1 MCKNR
6 QWYIDY
12 CYRVNLFLQV
22 LIEERRDCST
32 MISKLLSSDII
43 SCYIV
48 IFLCYVWL
56 TCFFLLKSII
66 EVVSTV
72 LIAND
77 KAECITFPVLILV
90 SNNMVYKDIL
100 FKQFF
105 SLETRYYSW
114 RKTSQLSRYITFV
127 LAHQWTDS

>member
-1 MCKNR
+1 MLHSNFFMLCLT
-6 QWYIDY
+6 
-12 CYRVNLFLQV
+12 NLF
-22 LIEERRDCST
+22 
-32 MISKLLSSDII
+32 
-43 SCYIV
+43 
-48 IFLCYVWL
+48 
-56 TCFFLLKSII
+56 FFLLKSII

-105 SLETRYYSW
+105 SLETRYYS
-114 RKTSQLSRYITFV
+114 
-127 LAHQWTDS
+127 